1 MPSSDAPHIAPDAQT
16 HRAMPTTMRAIT
28 QDAYGSAD
36 VLRLDRIPVPAPK
49 EGDVLV
55 QVDAA
60 GVDRGTAHLMR
71 GTPYLI
77 RALGFGLRAPKQ
89 PVPGLDLSG
98 TVIAVGR
105 GVTRFAA
112 GDAVFGIGRGTL
124 AEYALAR
131 EDKLAPA
138 PAGLDP
144 ARAAVT
150 AVSGLTAL
158 QALTDVGGV
167 RPGQGVLIVGASGG
181 VGTFAVQIAK
191 DLGAEVTGVCSAA
204 KAEMVRELGATNVID
219 YAREDFA
226 DGRRTYDLVLD
237 IGGNSPIRRLR
248 RALAPRGTLVIV
260 GGEEGGR
267 LLGGIDRQLRA
278 LALSPFVGQRLTTF
292 VSKERH
298 EDLERLREM
307 IDEGRVTPV
316 VDRTFPLDAAADGIR
331 HLESGRARGK
341 VAIIA

>member
-1 MPSSDAPHIAPDAQT
+1 ML
-16 HRAMPTTMRAIT
+16 
-28 QDAYGSAD
+28 
-36 VLRLDRIPVPAPK
+36 VRI
-49 EGDVLV
+49 
-55 QVDAA
+55 DAA

-71 GTPYLI
+71 GTPYLV
-77 RALGFGLRAPKQ
+77 RALGFGLRAPRQ

-98 TVIAVGR
+98 TVVAVGP
-105 GVTRFAA
+105 GVSRFAA

-144 ARAAVT
+144 AQAAVT

-158 QALTDVGGV
+158 QALIDVGGV

-191 DLGAEVTGVCSAA
+191 NLGAEVTGVCSAA
-204 KAEMVRELGATNVID
+204 KADMVRALGAAHVVD

-226 DGRRTYDLVLD
+226 DGRRTYDVVLD
-237 IGGNSPIRRLR
+237 IGGNSPLGRLR

-267 LLGGIDRQLRA
+267 WIGGIDRQLRA

-298 EDLERLREM
+298 EDLERLRVM
-307 IDEGRVTPV
+307 IEAGHVVPA
-316 VDRTFPLDAAADGIR
+316 VDRTFPLDETADAIR

-341 VAIIA
+341 VAVAV

>member
-1 MPSSDAPHIAPDAQT
+1 MPSTDAPRTTPDRPANGAAPA
-16 HRAMPTTMRAIT
+16 TMRAVI

-36 VLRLDRIPVPAPK
+36 VLRLDRIAVPSPG

-55 QVDAA
+55 RIDAA
-60 GVDRGTAHLMR
+60 GVDRGTAHLMH

-77 RALGFGLRAPKQ
+77 RALGFGLRAPRQ

-98 TVIAVGR
+98 TVVAVGP

-112 GDAVFGIGRGTL
+112 GDTVFGIGRGTL

-131 EDKLAPA
+131 EDKLASA
-138 PAGLDP
+138 PARLDP
-144 ARAAVT
+144 AQAAVT

-158 QALTDVGGV
+158 QALTDVGGA
-167 RPGQGVLIVGASGG
+167 RSGQRVLIVGASGG
-181 VGTFAVQIAK
+181 VGTFAVQIAAAF
-191 DLGAEVTGVCSAA
+191 GAEVTGVCSAG
-204 KAEMVRELGATNVID
+204 KADMVRGLGAAQVVD

-237 IGGNSPIRRLR
+237 IGGNAPLRRLR
-248 RALAPRGTLVIV
+248 RALTPRGTLVIV

-267 LLGGIDRQLRA
+267 WIGGVDRQLRA

-292 VSKERH
+292 VSKERR
-298 EDLERLREM
+298 EDLDRLREL
-307 IDEGRVTPV
+307 IEAGQVTPV
-316 VDRTFPLDAAADGIR
+316 VERAFPLDAAADAIR
-331 HLESGRARGK
+331 HLESGGARGK
-341 VAIIA
+341 VAVTI